1 MIIPILIQ
9 FTSISRKAIKTT
21 NIFTLYMVK
30 TSVIFKY
37 QFTEITEVSRR
48 RYRNED
54 QPGCVAIIVF
64 IQVNTPN
71 ARVSYTL
78 DTEPINPL
86 PFMYSNTI

>member
-21 NIFTLYMVK
+21 KVFTFYLVK

-48 RYRNED
+48 RYRYED
-54 QPGCVAIIVF
+54 QPVCVDINVF
-64 IQVNTPN
+64 IQGNTPN
-71 ARVSYTL
+71 ARVLYT
-78 DTEPINPL
+78 
-86 PFMYSNTI
+86 